1 MPSTRDLNVSA
12 AVRRALE
19 DVRQSLQDLYG
30 GRLHRM
36 ILFGS
41 QARGDA
47 HTDSDVDL
55 LGVLDGPVDPLT
67 EARRTSD
74 LVIDAAIEHGVS
86 LTLVHLSTTEVDRE
100 AHSFVENVQSEG
112 IPL

>member
-1 MPSTRDLNVSA
+1 MFSVRDLKVA
-12 AVRRALE
+12 APVGLALE
-19 DVRQSLQDLYG
+19 DARDDLRKLYG
-30 GRLHRM
+30 ERLYRL

-47 HTDSDVDL
+47 GENSDIDL
-55 LGVLDGPVDPLT
+55 LVVLDGPVDPLT

-86 LTLVHLSTTEVDRE
+86 LTLVHLSTKEFDRE
-100 AHSFVENVQSEG
+100 AHSFVENVRSEG
-112 IPL
+112 VQI